1 MQMQP
6 TPCPNK
12 DATATVHNFCSAH
25 VCTPDLVSADGVQLD
40 LLMVFALMRRRGYHV
55 SEPRRPQQ
63 QLNRKATTWLVDVT
77 LPAGTFVQL
86 AFPTPNTP

>member
-1 MQMQP
+1 MSMQL
-6 TPCPNK
+6 TPCRNR
-12 DATATVHNFCSAH
+12 DATAILRNFCRAH
-25 VCTPDLVSADGVQLD
+25 VCTPDLVSADGAQLD

-77 LPAGTFVQL
+77 LPAGTSVQL
-86 AFPTPNTP
+86 AFPTSNTP